1 MRDQWLMWFL
11 SYERTGKFIAR
22 AHTAAPDGGKWLLGE
37 MVADTLPE
45 LRAMLPA
52 GLKRTDRSAVMGPEV
67 LEVWD

>member
-1 MRDQWLMWFL
+1 ML
-11 SYERTGKFIAR
+11 E
-22 AHTAAPDGGKWLLGE
+22 
-37 MVADTLPE
+37 ADTLPE